1 MAPIPGGGVKKLGE
15 GVLLVCVDDALIEQQ
30 DKNFSKAPD
39 VPPRPRIPRFFWT
52 ANGRFA
58 ASLFCWQSG
67 RSAASIFFFA
77 GRTSKKNTVWLR
89 KSQLTP

>member
-30 DKNFSKAPD
+30 DKNFSSSRTYRPD
-39 VPPRPRIPRFFWT
+39 RVYPPIFLDGKRPVCGIAFLLAERPFYGID
-52 ANGRFA
+52 
-58 ASLFCWQSG
+58 
-67 RSAASIFFFA
+67 FFFA